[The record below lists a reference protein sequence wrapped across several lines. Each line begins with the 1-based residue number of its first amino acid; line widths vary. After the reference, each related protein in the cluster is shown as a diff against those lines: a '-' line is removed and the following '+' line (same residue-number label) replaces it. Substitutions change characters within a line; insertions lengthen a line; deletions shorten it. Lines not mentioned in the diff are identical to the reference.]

1 MAKTLVATIED
12 VSPLTT
18 DKSGSIAIKNLRIAI
33 AETNKFGLSVIKH
46 AKVVLFKSVA
56 TAADAMGFK
65 EGDHVFLD
73 ECRVESRP
81 YEKDGKIIP
90 SEDLIANVVAKI
102 TKKQFADISAQL
114 TTAAIATRA
123 ADAANEDFTV

>member
-12 VSPLTT
+12 SSPITF
-18 DKSGSIAIKNLRIAI
+18 DKSNTIPIKNLRIAI

-56 TAADAMGFK
+56 TAADALGFK

-102 TKKQFADISAQL
+102 TKKQYADISAQL
-114 TTAAIATRA
+114 AASTKAEAT
-123 ADAANEDFTV
+123 EDFTC

>member
-12 VSPLTT
+12 SSPITF
-18 DKSGSIAIKNLRIAI
+18 DKSNTIPIKNLRIAI

-56 TAADAMGFK
+56 TAADAMSFK

-102 TKKQFADISAQL
+102 TKKQYADISAQL
-114 TTAAIATRA
+114 TAAATATRA
-123 ADAANEDFTV
+123 ADVANEDFTV